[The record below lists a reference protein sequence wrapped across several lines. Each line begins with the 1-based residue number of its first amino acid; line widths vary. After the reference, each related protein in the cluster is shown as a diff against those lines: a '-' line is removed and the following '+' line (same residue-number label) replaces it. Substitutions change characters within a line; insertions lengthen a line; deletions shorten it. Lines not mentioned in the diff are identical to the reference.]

1 MWLPFLLIVGVI
13 AIVASSSA
21 SARGEYGPS
30 ISGPMPMPMLPSAPV
45 PPPGPISVFGEFI
58 RIGQAP
64 PPMVIL
70 CAIAEAEAIGRCDLA
85 SDIVRV
91 FVAPVVYQH
100 ENARLYVP
108 GRAPGTARAVAVP
121 PGPSTQLWPPEA
133 NYPGFDARFGA
144 MERARR
150 GEVPARL
157 QPGAAS
163 SHERGSCERPR
174 SPRAVAPAAPV
185 AVMPSNAP
193 RFPASD
199 EEIRAMLN
207 TNPEEFIE
215 MARRARP
222 AIVDVPVDTANAI
235 HAAAID
241 EVARQAAQSTPPI
254 QSTPPMDPPA
264 QATGLPPEVVAQMQ
278 EDVGLHTAADQT
290 RAMAPGSPIG
300 GVSDEAWRQFV
311 MRLERETPSYQSARH
326 VGQYRQR
333 RERLAEL
340 GIDPMRIL
348 GSAEAQRA
356 ALDVDLIDAHRHA
369 ADGGLLGNLGRR
381 IALPGSDAPCTITLS
396 GVLGVIQCAGLDGAA
411 SWLESQRD
419 RKRFPHTT
427 QAFVRSNGVF

>member
-1 MWLPFLLIVGVI
+1 MWLPLLLVVGVI
-13 AIVASSSA
+13 ALVASSST
-21 SARGEYGPS
+21 SSRGEYGPS
-30 ISGPMPMPMLPSAPV
+30 IAGPMPMPMLPAAP
-45 PPPGPISVFGEFI
+45 PSLPGPISVFGEFI

-70 CAIAEAEAIGRCDLA
+70 CAIAEAEAIGRGDLA

-100 ENARLYVP
+100 ELVNARS
-108 GRAPGTARAVAVP
+108 AR
-121 PGPSTQLWPPEA
+121 T
-133 NYPGFDARFGA
+133 
-144 MERARR
+144 
-150 GEVPARL
+150 
-157 QPGAAS
+157 
-163 SHERGSCERPR
+163 RGSCELPK
-174 SPRAVAPAAPV
+174 SPRAMAPAAPV
-185 AVMPSNAP
+185 AVMPSHGASSAP
-193 RFPASD
+193 RFPTSD

-207 TNPEEFIE
+207 ANPEGFIE
-215 MARRARP
+215 MVRSARP

-241 EVARQAAQSTPPI
+241 EVARQATQSTPPI
-254 QSTPPMDPPA
+254 QSTPTTDPPV
-264 QATGLPPEVVAQMQ
+264 QPTGLPPEVVAQMQ
-278 EDVGLHTAADQT
+278 EDVGLHAAADQT
-290 RAMAPGSPIG
+290 RANALGSPIV

-340 GIDPMRIL
+340 GIDPNRVV
-348 GSAEAQRA
+348 GSVEAQRA
-356 ALDVDLIDAHRHA
+356 ALDADLADAHRHA
-369 ADGGLLGNLGRR
+369 TDGGLLGNLGRR

-427 QAFVRSNGVF
+427 QAFTRSNGVF